1 MDTDYSDN
9 IIFFCNPD
17 NLFIIRNE
25 HYFKPRN
32 ISEFKELSLYHYV
45 CKYVLH
51 VFVFFLQLATEML
64 RLFDPTMEPQTAPP
78 EETLNLIP
86 IYRNPKIQGGVL
98 PGND

>member
-1 MDTDYSDN
+1 M
-9 IIFFCNPD
+9 F
-17 NLFIIRNE
+17 L
-25 HYFKPRN
+25 
-32 ISEFKELSLYHYV
+32 
-45 CKYVLH
+45 
-51 VFVFFLQLATEML
+51 VFFLQLATEML